1 MDVYHNF
8 LFDIYVYG
16 ELVGVWFPET
26 HYYIREE
33 TTIETESCF
42 PGYSFPCSIFRDGTW
57 GINFPGVWVKYHH
70 WWEFKFA
77 FNLNSALHIPQYFGT
92 TYDYERVRYTQY
104 QSPSENPYADDAK
117 DMLMEYALEDGDIV
131 SEEVPFL
138 LPKDIHSMTDHSQIK
153 FPSLGYSFEAVY
165 HFKKLVDAN
174 CSFSLFK
181 DYTDSNSD
189 SFYNYHLSLALQDN
203 VLEYVSEA
211 KVYYT
216 QFFTNAPFDNE
227 IYHENMLR
235 GVKLGFKIIKSIS
248 IVVDYHDVFYDK
260 EPDGIVDLVRTG
272 GIDLKLNF

>member
-1 MDVYHNF
+1 
-8 LFDIYVYG
+8 
-16 ELVGVWFPET
+16 
-26 HYYIREE
+26 
-33 TTIETESCF
+33 
-42 PGYSFPCSIFRDGTW
+42 
-57 GINFPGVWVKYHH
+57 
-70 WWEFKFA
+70 
-77 FNLNSALHIPQYFGT
+77 
-92 TYDYERVRYTQY
+92 
-104 QSPSENPYADDAK
+104 
-117 DMLMEYALEDGDIV
+117 
-131 SEEVPFL
+131 PFL